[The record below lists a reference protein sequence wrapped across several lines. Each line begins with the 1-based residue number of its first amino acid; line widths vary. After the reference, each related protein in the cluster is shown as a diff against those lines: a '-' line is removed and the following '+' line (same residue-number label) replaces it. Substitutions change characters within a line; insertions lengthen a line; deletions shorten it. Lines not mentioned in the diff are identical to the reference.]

1 MTDLEKY
8 FLQPSNA
15 THRKYEA
22 LRAVIVD
29 KESAK
34 DAAEKFGYS
43 HGSLR
48 NLLSAFRKDPAQ
60 TFFAPDGRA
69 GSRKKAGP
77 PDRDERILA
86 LRKKHNLSAK
96 DIVKALSK
104 DNISISVSSVI
115 RILKKAGVPKLKRR
129 TRTELVAPLEA
140 PVADHREL
148 NLANQRFRTEFGG
161 LFLFAHNL
169 VKLDVDDV
177 ARGLPGSCMIPAG
190 CALRSLLAL
199 KLWGTGRPS
208 HITSDV
214 LDKGL
219 GLFAG
224 LNVCPKRSTLT
235 EWSMRVDPRET
246 DKIMARWHE
255 AVRNIDVELGQGS
268 SFDLDFHTIPY
279 HGDDALVE
287 KHYVSKRSRRQKG
300 ILAFLARDDK
310 ARVFCYA
317 NANVRKENQND
328 EILRF
333 IAWWEKNNGKLPD
346 ELIFDSRLTT
356 HATLGKLDKM
366 GIGFITLRRRTKN
379 MLEDLNA
386 LPPESWRRVRLNNVG
401 RKYRTPRIYEE
412 QIKLKSYNDT
422 IRQVAID
429 DLGHEK
435 PTLLL
440 TNQKKTPATT
450 LIDRY
455 ARRMVIENTIADA
468 IDLFHMD
475 ALSAAIP
482 LRINLDL
489 QLTLMASALYR
500 ILACRLGTE
509 FEKAEPR
516 TLFRKFVKASANVV
530 ITPDEITVTFGRRT
544 NNSYLIRA
552 GYDQETLHIPW
563 LNNRP
568 LRIKFR

>member
-1 MTDLEKY
+1 MKNLKRY
-8 FLQPSNA
+8 FLEPSNA

-29 KESAK
+29 EEPTSC
-34 DAAEKFGYS
+34 AADKFGYS

-48 NLLSAFRKDPAQ
+48 NLLTAFRKNPEQ
-60 TFFAPDGRA
+60 IFFAPDGRA
-69 GSRKKAGP
+69 GNRKKAVP
-77 PDRDERILA
+77 VSRNERIFE
-86 LRKKHNLSAK
+86 LRKTHNLSAR
-96 DIVKALSK
+96 DIVEVLSK
-104 DNISISVSSVI
+104 ENIVISESGVI
-115 RILKKAGVPKLKRR
+115 RILQKAGIPKLKRR
-129 TRTELVAPLEA
+129 TRKELVAALEA
-140 PVADHREL
+140 PVADQREL
-148 NLANQRFRTEFGG
+148 NLANQCFRTQFGG
-161 LFLFAHNL
+161 LFLFAHDL
-169 VKLDVDDV
+169 VRLDIDDL
-177 ARGLPGSCMIPAG
+177 ARGLPESCMIPAG

-199 KLWGTGRPS
+199 KLWGIGRPY
-208 HITSDV
+208 HVMAEI

-224 LNVCPKRSTLT
+224 LNVCPKRSILT
-235 EWSMRVDPRET
+235 EWSTRVDPRET
-246 DKIMARWHE
+246 DRIMAKWHGS
-255 AVRNIDVELGQGS
+255 VHNIGVELGLRQ

-279 HGDDALVE
+279 HGDDALIE
-287 KHYVSKRSRRQKG
+287 KHYVSKRSRRQRG

-317 NANVRKENQND
+317 NANIRKSNQND

-333 IAWWEKNNGKLPD
+333 IAWWKKNNGEPPK
-346 ELIFDSRLTT
+346 ELILDSRLTT
-356 HATLGKLDKM
+356 YATLSKIDKM
-366 GIGFITLRRRTKN
+366 GINFITLRRRTKA
-379 MLEDLNA
+379 LLKDLNA
-386 LPPESWRRVRLNNVG
+386 LPPDRWRRLRLNNVG
-401 RKYRTPRIYEE
+401 RKYRTPRVFE
-412 QIKLKSYNDT
+412 QQITLKTYHGK
-422 IRQVAID
+422 IRQIAVT
-429 DLGHEK
+429 DLGHDK

-440 TNQKKTPATT
+440 TNQKKTNATK
-450 LIDRY
+450 LIDQY

-516 TLFRKFVKASANVV
+516 TLFRKFVQAAATVT
-530 ITPDEITVTFGRRT
+530 IDQDEIVVTIGRRT
-544 NNSYLIRA
+544 NNPFLIRA
-552 GYDQETLHIPW
+552 GYAEEALPIPW

-568 LRIKFR
+568 LRIRFR